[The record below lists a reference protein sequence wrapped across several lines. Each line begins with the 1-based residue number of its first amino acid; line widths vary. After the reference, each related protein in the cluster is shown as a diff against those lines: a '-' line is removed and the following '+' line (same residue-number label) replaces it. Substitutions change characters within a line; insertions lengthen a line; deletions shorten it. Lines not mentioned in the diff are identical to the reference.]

1 MITILLLCV
10 GGVVIIPV
18 LLAILSV
25 PFAIIIGLLPWL
37 LRIAGVVLLIK
48 GLMDKPVRW
57 ENFTPALG
65 AFLLSAVIRW
75 IF

>member
-1 MITILLLCV
+1 MLTLSILCLV
-10 GGVVIIPV
+10 GVIVIPV
-18 LLAILSV
+18 ALAVLAI

-37 LRIAGVVLLIK
+37 LRIAGVVLTIK
-48 GLMDKPVRW
+48 ALLEKPVRW

>member
-1 MITILLLCV
+1 MLTLSILCLV
-10 GGVVIIPV
+10 GVIVIPV
-18 LLAILSV
+18 VLAVLSI

-37 LRIAGVVLLIK
+37 LRIAGVVLAIK
-48 GLMDKPVRW
+48 ALMDKPVRW

-65 AFLLSAVIRW
+65 AFLLSAVIKW

>member
-1 MITILLLCV
+1 MLTLSIFCLV
-10 GGVVIIPV
+10 GVIVIPV
-18 LLAILSV
+18 ALAVLSI

-37 LRIAGVVLLIK
+37 LRIAGVVLTIK
-48 GLMDKPVRW
+48 ALLEKPVRW

>member
-1 MITILLLCV
+1 MITILLLCI

-48 GLMDKPVRW
+48 GLMDKPIRW

>member
-1 MITILLLCV
+1 MLGIIILCLI
-10 GGVVIIPV
+10 GVIVIPV

-37 LRIAGVVLLIK
+37 LRIAGVVLAVKAL
-48 GLMDKPVRW
+48 LEKPVRW
-57 ENFTPALG
+57 ESFTPALG

>member
-1 MITILLLCV
+1 MLLIIILCLA
-10 GGVVIIPV
+10 GVVIIPI

-37 LRIAGVVLLIK
+37 LRIAGVVLVIK
-48 GLMDKPVRW
+48 ALLDKPIRW
-57 ENFTPALG
+57 ESFTPALG

>member
-1 MITILLLCV
+1 MITILLLCIA
-10 GGVVIIPV
+10 GVVIIPV
-18 LLAILSV
+18 LLAILAV

-48 GLMDKPVRW
+48 GLVDKPVRW

>member
-1 MITILLLCV
+1 MLTLSILCLV
-10 GGVVIIPV
+10 GVIVIPV
-18 LLAILSV
+18 VLAVLSI

-37 LRIAGVVLLIK
+37 LRIAGVVLTIK
-48 GLMDKPVRW
+48 ALMDKPVRW

-65 AFLLSAVIRW
+65 AFLLSAVIKW

>member
-1 MITILLLCV
+1 MLTLSILCLV
-10 GGVVIIPV
+10 GVIVIPV
-18 LLAILSV
+18 VLAVLSI

-37 LRIAGVVLLIK
+37 LRIAGVVLTIK
-48 GLMDKPVRW
+48 ALMDKPVRW

-65 AFLLSAVIRW
+65 ALLLSAVIKW